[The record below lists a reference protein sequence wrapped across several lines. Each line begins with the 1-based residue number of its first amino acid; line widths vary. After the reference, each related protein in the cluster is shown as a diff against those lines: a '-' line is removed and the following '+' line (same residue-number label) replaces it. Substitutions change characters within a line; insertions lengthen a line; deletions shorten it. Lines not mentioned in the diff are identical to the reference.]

1 MKRKLINAVCAVIA
15 FVLLF
20 AAFIYYETLGV
31 KAVKPPPGLTNLIA
45 FTEVMQTREL
55 HSFTFQGRTHFVAT
69 GNPKDSIWIVSGPPA
84 YVFDENGFLVDWTR
98 ETGDDPAFA
107 ERWGR
112 FHAKKKTT
120 KAEADAFLQ
129 SRSGKVSRT
138 ITKEEALAI
147 ARQQVSWG
155 KDGVKDFDVDF
166 QNGKWNVLLKR
177 DLNMV
182 GAHAGVVIST
192 NGRVLEFH
200 GGR

>member
-1 MKRKLINAVCAVIA
+1 
-15 FVLLF
+15 
-20 AAFIYYETLGV
+20 AFIYYETLGV

-45 FTEVMQTREL
+45 FTEVMKTREL
-55 HSFTFQGRTHFVAT
+55 HSFTLQGRIHFVAT
-69 GNPKDSIWIVSGPPA
+69 VNPKDSILTVSVTPA
-84 YVFDENGFLVDWTR
+84 YVFDENGFLMDWTCD
-98 ETGDDPAFA
+98 TGDDPAFA

-112 FHAKKKTT
+112 FHAKKKTST
-120 KAEADAFLQ
+120 AEADAFLQ

-155 KDGVKDFDVDF
+155 KDGIKNFDVGF
-166 QNGKWNVLLKR
+166 QNGKWNVFLER
-177 DLNMV
+177 DLNVV